1 MRRLSILL
9 FSILAI
15 TSIAASQ
22 ASAQTNVMFI
32 FDASGSM
39 KRSAGAESRIV
50 AAKRAFSETLGAM
63 PANVRTGL
71 IAYGHRRAKDCS
83 DIEVVSPIGAD
94 DARTQARMVD
104 GFEAL
109 GETPIADALNRAGQ
123 AMQAFRGQSNSI
135 VLVTDGIEECRG
147 DPCAAAA
154 SLKSLGIDVKVHV
167 VGFALGAN
175 ESSKLQCVVEQT
187 GGRYFDANDVNKL
200 RTTLAEVRT
209 IVAQAA
215 PPPAPTPV
223 APPEP
228 AVRKS
233 KVVFTDD
240 FDGKDLSGENWQVL
254 NRNDD
259 RFIVEKGTLMMVN
272 PAESNF
278 AALNSTNIFALK
290 EDLPDGDWDIV
301 IDAKL
306 QLQTGKDNFIVGLRR
321 DEKNFLNL
329 RVYSDD
335 VGSTCGRHLFQI
347 ERMSGGELT
356 HAEKI
361 FSGRSCGY
369 GVFGDEDPTMLR
381 KVLLDNGVRITISK
395 RDRKY
400 SGTLEIKD
408 WVDAKK
414 NPRKVVTEE
423 LTSLRVPGKF
433 SMTVG
438 KTDPKRGGDTIA
450 FIDKVQ
456 VIAYE

>member
-1 MRRLSILL
+1 MYGRLIVGFLG
-9 FSILAI
+9 ILAF
-15 TSIAASQ
+15 AAF
-22 ASAQTNVMFI
+22 AAGEAAAQTNVMFI

-63 PANVRTGL
+63 PASVRTGL

-83 DIEVVSPIGAD
+83 DIEVVSPIGTD
-94 DARTQARMVD
+94 DARTQARMVE

-109 GETPIADALNRAGQ
+109 GETPIAEALNSAGQ
-123 AMQAFRGQSNSI
+123 AMKTLRGQSNSI

-154 SLKSLGIDVKVHV
+154 NLKSLGIDVKVHV
-167 VGFALGAN
+167 VGFALGAG

-187 GGRYFDANDVNKL
+187 GGKYFDANDVNAL
-200 RTTLAEVRT
+200 RRTLAEVRT
-209 IVAQAA
+209 IVAQAQ
-215 PPPAPTPV
+215 PPAPVPV
-223 APPEP
+223 APQEP
-228 AVRKS
+228 PARKS
-233 KVVFTDD
+233 KVVFNDD
-240 FDGKDLSGENWQVL
+240 FDGKDLSGESWQVL

-272 PAESNF
+272 PAESSF

-290 EDLPDGDWDIV
+290 EDVPDGDWDIV

-369 GVFGDEDPTMLR
+369 GVFGDEDPAMLR

-438 KTDPKRGGDTIA
+438 KWDPKRGGDTIA

>member
-1 MRRLSILL
+1 
-9 FSILAI
+9 
-15 TSIAASQ
+15 
-22 ASAQTNVMFI
+22 
-32 FDASGSM
+32 
-39 KRSAGAESRIV
+39 
-50 AAKRAFSETLGAM
+50 
-63 PANVRTGL
+63 
-71 IAYGHRRAKDCS
+71 
-83 DIEVVSPIGAD
+83 VVSPVGAD
-94 DARTQARMVD
+94 DARTQARMVE

-109 GETPIADALNRAGQ
+109 GETPIADAINQAGQ
-123 AMQAFRGQSNSI
+123 AMKTLRGQSNSI
-135 VLVTDGIEECRG
+135 VLITDGIEECRG

-154 SLKSLGIDVKVHV
+154 NLKSLGIDVKVHV
-167 VGFALGAN
+167 VGFALGAGD
-175 ESSKLQCVVEQT
+175 SSKLQCVVEQT
-187 GGRYFDANDVNKL
+187 GGKYFDANDVNAL
-200 RTTLAEVRT
+200 RRTLAEVRT
-209 IVAQAA
+209 TIIAQA
-215 PPPAPTPV
+215 PSTPPAPV
-223 APPEP
+223 APPAP
-228 AVRKS
+228 KT
-233 KVVFTDD
+233 KVVFVDD

-259 RFIVEKGTLMMVN
+259 RYIVEKGTLMMVN

-335 VGSTCGRHLFQI
+335 IGQTCGRHLFAI

-356 HAEKI
+356 HTEKI

-369 GVFGDEDPTMLR
+369 GVFGDEDPAVIR
-381 KVLLDNGVRITISK
+381 KVLQDNGVRITISK

-400 SGTLEIKD
+400 GGTLEIKD
-408 WVDAKK
+408 WVDARK
-414 NPRKVVTEE
+414 NPRKVATEE

-450 FIDKVQ
+450 FIEKVQ

>member
-1 MRRLSILL
+1 MPRSILRFL
-9 FSILAI
+9 GVLAF
-15 TSIAASQ
+15 AAFAAGE

-63 PANVRTGL
+63 PAGVRTGL

-94 DARTQARMVD
+94 EARTQARMVE

-109 GETPIADALNRAGQ
+109 GETPIADAINRAGQ

-154 SLKSLGIDVKVHV
+154 NLKSLGIDVKVHV
-167 VGFALGAN
+167 VGFALGAG

-187 GGRYFDANDVNKL
+187 GGRYFDANDVNAL
-200 RTTLAEVRT
+200 RRTLAEVRT

-215 PPPAPTPV
+215 PPPAPAPV
-223 APPEP
+223 APPAP

-233 KVVFTDD
+233 KVVFVDD
-240 FDGKDLSGENWQVL
+240 FDGKDLSGENWQVI

-278 AALNSTNIFALK
+278 AARNSTNIFTLK

-306 QLQTGKDNFIVGLRR
+306 QLQTGKDNFIVGLRA
-321 DEKNFLNL
+321 DEKSFLNL

-335 VGSTCGRHLFQI
+335 IGQTCGRHLLGI

-356 HAEKI
+356 HTEKI

-369 GVFGDEDPTMLR
+369 GVFGDEDPAMLR
-381 KVLLDNGVRITISK
+381 KVLVDNGARITISK

-423 LTSLRVPGKF
+423 LTSLRTPGKF
-433 SMTVG
+433 SITVG
-438 KTDPKRGGDTIA
+438 KWDPKRGGDTIA